1 MNYTFPK
8 NFLWG
13 GATAANQCEGAYNED
28 GKGLDIQDFM
38 PDGIM
43 KGPSN
48 TVLERNLKLKG
59 INPGLAVILVGEDN
73 ASKIYVKNK
82 KRCCDELGIFSEEFY
97 FPEDTSEKEIINL
110 IEKLNQ
116 DKKINGI
123 LVQLPLPSHINQ
135 KNITESILPEK
146 DVDAFHSSTI
156 GNLLTNHTKL
166 LPCTPAGI
174 IEIFHRENI
183 SLVGKHCVIIGRSN
197 IVGKPLMHCC
207 LNKNATVTVCHSKT
221 QNLAQKAKE
230 ADILI
235 SAIGKAQFVTADM
248 VKENA
253 VVIDVGIN
261 RLENGKITGDV
272 DFENVKEKASY
283 ITPVPGGVGPMTIAM
298 LMNNVIKATKRQNG
312 MID

>member
-1 MNYTFPK
+1 M
-8 NFLWG
+8 
-13 GATAANQCEGAYNED
+13 AIIID
-28 GKGLDIQDFM
+28 GKELAKKI
-38 PDGIM
+38 
-43 KGPSN
+43 
-48 TVLERNLKLKG
+48 RANLKIECEELKNKQ
-59 INPGLAVILVGEDN
+59 INPKLAVIMVGDDP
-73 ASKIYVKNK
+73 ASKVYVRNK
-82 KRCCDELGIFSEEFY
+82 SKVCEDVGIEYKEYLLSSTTTQKELIE
-97 FPEDTSEKEIINL
+97 L

-116 DKKINGI
+116 DKTINGI
-123 LVQLPLPSHINQ
+123 LLQSPIPANLDINEAFRTISPQ
-135 KNITESILPEK
+135 K
-146 DVDAFHSSTI
+146 DVDGF
-156 GNLLTNHTKL
+156 NPVN
-166 LPCTPAGI
+166 
-174 IEIFHRENI
+174 
-183 SLVGKHCVIIGRSN
+183 VGKLVLNQDTFVSCTTYGIMKMFEEYNIDLTGKNVVILGRSN

-272 DFENVKEKASY
+272 DFENMKEKASY